1 MSSKEHSV
9 ALSTLKRVR
18 EVVFPIEAWE
28 LKKFL
33 PLAFMM
39 MLTIYVYSV
48 LRSAKDTILI
58 NDLGAEMISVVK
70 LFGVL
75 PSAVIFLILYSKVAN
90 LFSRDKVFYI
100 FSAFFGLFFLGY
112 ALYLYPHRADL
123 HINLNSESFSYAAI
137 KNPLKVIEDWV
148 ICSFYIFSE
157 LWGSIMLSLLFWQFA
172 NFITPVTQAKR
183 FYSLLGLLG
192 QAGLIAAGFVT
203 TYISTAFSDASS
215 QEAAEAAWQLSLNYI
230 LATVCVSVL
239 LLMGVYYWMQK
250 SVLTDKRH
258 YDPELMQSSA
268 NTKKKKEKLSVIESF
283 KYIFTS
289 KYIGCIAI
297 LVIGYGVSINLVEG
311 AWKSALRLQ
320 FPLKND
326 YSAYMGNYFTW
337 LGICTIISMLVGV
350 NVLRRFSWFTGAIL
364 TPLMLGITGVVFFGV
379 FIFRNEVE
387 PIFSTF
393 GFSALLIAVTF
404 GTIQNV
410 LSKAV
415 KYSLFDPTKE
425 MAYIPLDDELKT
437 KGKAA
442 VDVVGA
448 RFGKSGGALVQ
459 FLLVSVTNLTIN
471 DLAGAFFVIF
481 GLIVL
486 VWIYGVRELSR
497 EFEKIK
503 K

>member
-1 MSSKEHSV
+1 MTSKQDF
-9 ALSTLKRVR
+9 ALIDQFKRIKDTI
-18 EVVFPIEAWE
+18 FPIETWE

-48 LRSAKDTILI
+48 LRGAKDTILI

-75 PSAVIFLILYSKVAN
+75 PSAIIFLVIYSKVAN

-100 FSAFFGLFFLGY
+100 FSTFFGLFFLSY
-112 ALYLYPHRADL
+112 ALYLYPNRVSL
-123 HINLNSESFSYAAI
+123 HIDLNSDGFAYAAI
-137 KNPLKVIEDWV
+137 KNPLKIIEDWV

-192 QAGLIAAGFVT
+192 QAGLIAAGSVT
-203 TYISTAFSDASS
+203 TYISRAFSDASS
-215 QEAAEAAWQLSLNYI
+215 KEAAEAAWQLSLNYI
-230 LATVCVSVL
+230 IATVCVSVI
-239 LLMGVYYWMQK
+239 LLMGIYYWMQH

-258 YDPELMQSSA
+258 YDPELMESSS
-268 NTKKKKEKLSVIESF
+268 NNKKKKAKLSLVESF

-337 LGICTIISMLVGV
+337 LGICTVISMLVGV

-364 TPLMLGITGVVFFGV
+364 TPLILGVTGVVFFGV
-379 FIFRNEVE
+379 FIFRDDVE
-387 PIFSTF
+387 PLFSSF
-393 GFSALLIAVTF
+393 GISALLIAITF

-448 RFGKSGGALVQ
+448 RFGKSGGALIQ
-459 FLLVSVTNLTIN
+459 FVLVSVTNLSIN

-481 GLIVL
+481 GIIVL
-486 VWIYGVRELSR
+486 GWLYGVRELSR
-497 EFEKIK
+497 EFEKLK

>member
-1 MSSKEHSV
+1 MN
-9 ALSTLKRVR
+9 ATNNSTVMDKLKRVKDS
-18 EVVFPIEAWE
+18 VFPIECWE

-48 LRSAKDTILI
+48 LRSAKDTILV

-75 PSAVIFLILYSKVAN
+75 PAAVVFLIIYSKVAN
-90 LFSRDKVFYI
+90 AFSRENVFYI
-100 FSAFFGLFFLGY
+100 FASFFGLFFLSY
-112 ALYLYPHRADL
+112 ALFLYPNRASL
-123 HINLNSESFSYAAI
+123 HIDLNSASFAYAAI
-137 KNPLKVIEDWV
+137 KNPLRIIEDWV

-157 LWGSIMLSLLFWQFA
+157 LWGSIMLSLLFWQFT

-192 QAGLIAAGFVT
+192 QGGLIAAGLIT
-203 TYISTAFSDASS
+203 TFISKSFGDASS
-215 QEAAEAAWQLSLNYI
+215 KEAAEAAWQVSLNYI
-230 LATVCVSVL
+230 LATVCVSVV
-239 LLMGVYYWMQK
+239 LLMAIYKWMQK
-250 SVLTDKRH
+250 CVLVDKKH
-258 YDPELMQSSA
+258 YDPELMQS
-268 NTKKKKEKLSVIESF
+268 NTKKKKEKLSLLESF

-311 AWKSALRLQ
+311 AWKSAMTLQ
-320 FPLKND
+320 YPLKND
-326 YSAYMGNYFTW
+326 YSAYMGSYFTW
-337 LGICTIISMLVGV
+337 LGICTVISMLVGV

-364 TPLMLGITGVVFFGV
+364 TPLMLGITGAIFFVV
-379 FIFRNEVE
+379 FIFRDSVE
-387 PIFSTF
+387 PVFESF
-393 GFSALLIAVTF
+393 GVSALLIAVTF

-448 RFGKSGGALVQ
+448 RLGKSGGALIQ
-459 FLLVSVTNLTIN
+459 FALISITNLSIN
-471 DLAGAFFVIF
+471 DLAGVFFVIF
-481 GLIVL
+481 GVIVIA
-486 VWIYGVRELSR
+486 WIYGVRELSR